1 MGVVGSDDVVAV
13 TKWCWVLN
21 GLLLALECNPS
32 CEPSSLTLPLAAFLG
47 KIPLTPANTAID
59 EATANFVREKRD
71 EQIRYVS
78 ITKLG

>member
-32 CEPSSLTLPLAAFLG
+32 S
-47 KIPLTPANTAID
+47 
-59 EATANFVREKRD
+59 TANFVREKRD